1 MATSGDRGFGGP
13 EQQSSRMS
21 SATGGG
27 QSSRGEEGT
36 ASGMASAVKEKAQE
50 LASTVT
56 SRAGEAWDT
65 TRQTAQQA
73 ASTVV
78 SGAEGAWDEVSSLMR
93 RYPVASLC
101 VGICIGF
108 LLSQLIRNQ
117 GMHASR
123 TRPWES

>member
-1 MATSGDRGFGGP
+1 
-13 EQQSSRMS
+13 MS
-21 SATGGG
+21 TGTGSG

-36 ASGMASAVKEKAQE
+36 IGGMASAVKEKAQE
-50 LASTVT
+50 LASNVT

-73 ASTVV
+73 ASTVM
-78 SGAEGAWDEVSSLMR
+78 SGAESGWDEVSSLMR

-101 VGICIGF
+101 VGIGIGF

-117 GMHASR
+117 GTYTSR
-123 TRPWES
+123 NRAWEP